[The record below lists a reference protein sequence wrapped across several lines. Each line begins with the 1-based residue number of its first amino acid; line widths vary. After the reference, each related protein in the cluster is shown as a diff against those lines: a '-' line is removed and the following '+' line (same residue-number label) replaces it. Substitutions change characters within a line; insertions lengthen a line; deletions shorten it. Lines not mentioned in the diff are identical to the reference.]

1 MLNNSPD
8 VAVHPAAQPAGT
20 EQQFDLHSTAALS
33 SLLSFTGHLM
43 RQCTLSM
50 PAEWQ
55 SCKAQ
60 LDLQHTP
67 VSVFRLMACS
77 TFANSA

>member
-33 SLLSFTGHLM
+33 SLSSFTGHLM

-60 LDLQHTP
+60 LDLQHYSCLCIP
-67 VSVFRLMACS
+67 ADGMLNLC
-77 TFANSA
+77 